1 MIFGLNP
8 EDVIGLLAGIAA
20 FFSVMA
26 VWYAGLAR
34 DPMQGRLKIL
44 EERRVALRA
53 GYVAPK
59 KRRNPVNTIAS
70 VSFMR
75 QLVRNTNLFGA
86 EQTRKAAEKLA
97 KAGWR
102 TKDAVTVFLFFKLIL
117 PLVALVAALILV
129 YGLKMGDF
137 SPFMR
142 AVITLGSIALGW
154 SSPDLLVRN
163 ATIKRQDALRKS
175 MPDALDLL
183 VICTEAGLSL
193 DAALKRVSVELGK
206 SFPELADEF
215 TLTSIELGFLPERRT
230 ALANLAKRVDIPA
243 MRSVVATLS
252 QTEKYGTPLSQS
264 LRVLSAEFRNERMMR
279 AEEKAARLP
288 AVLTVPLI
296 LFILPSLFIVLMGP
310 AILDLMDNFVNR

>member
-8 EDVIGLLAGIAA
+8 EDVIAALAGIAA
-20 FFSVMA
+20 FFSVIA

-70 VSFMR
+70 VGLMR
-75 QLVRNTNLFGA
+75 RLVRNTNLFGA

-102 TKDAVTVFLFFKLIL
+102 TKDSVTIFFFFKLVL
-117 PLVALVAALILV
+117 PLVALVAALIMV

-142 AVITLGSIALGW
+142 AVVTMGSILLGW
-154 SSPDLLVRN
+154 AAPDLLVRN
-163 ATIKRQDALRKS
+163 ATLKRQDALRKS

-193 DAALKRVSVELGK
+193 DAALKRVSIELGK

-215 TLTSIELGFLPERRT
+215 TLTSIELGFLPDRST
-230 ALANLAKRVDIPA
+230 ALGNLAKRVDIPA

-264 LRVLSAEFRNERMMR
+264 LRVLSAEFRNERMMK

-288 AVLTVPLI
+288 AILTVPLI